1 MDKFPKFMRHPANK
15 IARSSQAT
23 PGVEGYVFDG
33 ANGTQMAFWTCAK
46 TASSAEHVH
55 DYDENMVVVQGCYT
69 LIINGQ
75 RIQVKAGRNTSSH
88 GASRTVVRLWLGPER
103 STHSEAIGPIASRN
117 AEIRCSI

>member
-1 MDKFPKFMRHPANK
+1 MASNVTPDFLGGVRQFQGMDKFPKFMRHPANK

-55 DYDENMVVVQGCYT
+55 DYDEYMVVVQGLSLPKIPY
-69 LIINGQ
+69 
-75 RIQVKAGRNTSSH
+75 SH
-88 GASRTVVRLWLGPER
+88 G
-103 STHSEAIGPIASRN
+103 
-117 AEIRCSI
+117 